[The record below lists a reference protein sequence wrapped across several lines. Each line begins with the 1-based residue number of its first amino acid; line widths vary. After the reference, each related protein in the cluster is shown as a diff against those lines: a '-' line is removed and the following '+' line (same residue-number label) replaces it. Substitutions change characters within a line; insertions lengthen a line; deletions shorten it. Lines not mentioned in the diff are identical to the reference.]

1 MVEKDYNVIA
11 SATDGKEAFRII
23 KDKKPDIAIL
33 ENAFPIRFGKQW
45 NSKTVDTFNYNR
57 KRRDQVDS
65 AKQNRKRNRETNVN
79 IKQNYRKAQKPYYQ

>member
-33 ENAFPIRFGKQW
+33 ENAFPIRFGKQ
-45 NSKTVDTFNYNR
+45 
-57 KRRDQVDS
+57 
-65 AKQNRKRNRETNVN
+65 
-79 IKQNYRKAQKPYYQ
+79 